1 MSTIAL
7 GLGITVLLLVLI
19 KRQWFYWRILWM
31 LESFDLRFGGPRNRL
46 EEQEPAPVSP
56 LYKTSGL

>member
-7 GLGITVLLLVLI
+7 GLGFAVLLLVLI

-31 LESFDLRFGGPRNRL
+31 LQSFDLRFGGPRNRM
-46 EEQEPAPVSP
+46 EEPEQSPVSP